1 MKIDF
6 EKIIRNLEAKA
17 NAIYTDNK
25 RLRELLEVAKQKAQ
39 GNKQLMEVWSD
50 LKLLIELVKDWMKG
64 DYTNLSKNTVI
75 MVIISLVYLVSPI
88 DLIPDFLIGGFLDD
102 AAVIAYV
109 IKKISVE
116 LNEYKE
122 WKNIDKDDIVDEIIV
137 DTEMYED

>member
-6 EKIIRNLEAKA
+6 EQIIRNLESKA
-17 NAIYTDNK
+17 NAIYTDSG

-39 GNKQLMEVWSD
+39 GNKQLMGVWSD
-50 LKLLIELVKDWMKG
+50 LKLLIELIKDWMRG

-109 IKKISVE
+109 IKKILVE